1 MLSTDWNTV
10 ILSMLIYA
18 IDTIQKNNR
27 KNVTGCL
34 VDINVFVVWP
44 YIVVVNDCNSI
55 KTYIQMVKFIH
66 LNMYYKATKTDT

>member
-34 VDINVFVVWP
+34 VDINVFVV
-44 YIVVVNDCNSI
+44 
-55 KTYIQMVKFIH
+55 
-66 LNMYYKATKTDT
+66 